1 MDAHAVSFLTRAVL
15 ALSAMFFSYDIASDL
30 LEGEGSVHVAVE
42 LLVCCL
48 VVFALG
54 REILNGFR
62 LRRSLEQHRME
73 LSQIRSG
80 FAQTIREQFQRWQL
94 TQSETEIAWLIIKG
108 FSFAEIARL
117 RGVREKTVRQQ
128 ATAIYAK
135 SGTENRNDLTALFIE
150 DLLNPETRAA

>member
-1 MDAHAVSFLTRAVL
+1 MDATAVSLLTRAVL
-15 ALSAMFFSYDIASDL
+15 ALA
-30 LEGEGSVHVAVE
+30 
-42 LLVCCL
+42 
-48 VVFALG
+48 

-62 LRRSLEQHRME
+62 LHRSLEQHRSE

-80 FAQTIREQFQRWQL
+80 FAQTIREQFERWQL

-135 SGTENRNDLTALFIE
+135 SGADNRNDLAALFIE